1 MMRHQPE
8 SGMSE
13 TEVKRDAL
21 RTERELLT
29 LVARGMLELAP
40 GFDLYTHEE
49 EMRLREL
56 VEELEAET
64 TP

>member
-1 MMRHQPE
+1 MMRHQPGA
-8 SGMSE
+8 GMSDA
-13 TEVKRDAL
+13 VKHNAL